1 MLLSIS
7 TPVWR
12 RYGSL
17 FPVVSSSARL
27 MLLLRGVVR
36 FTGTGGYG
44 YSPSFR
50 SPTGSSWSLQSPL
63 VPPGI
68 EGDGNGGRPLVR
80 GLRLSRTPDMVPSF
94 SPCTVT
100 VHGAAGHNRWG
111 VVETPLPVKT
121 QGRNMDRILS
131 V

>member
-17 FPVVSSSARL
+17 FLVVSSSARL
-27 MLLLRGVVR
+27 LLLLHGVVR

-44 YSPSFR
+44 YSPSLR

-68 EGDGNGGRPLVR
+68 EGDGNGGRSLVR
-80 GLRLSRTPDMVPSF
+80 GLRLSRTPDMVPSVPVQLR
-94 SPCTVT
+94 SMELPAPTVGEWWRR
-100 VHGAAGHNRWG
+100 HS
-111 VVETPLPVKT
+111 L
-121 QGRNMDRILS
+121 
-131 V
+131 

>member
-12 RYGSL
+12 RYGNL
-17 FPVVSSSARL
+17 FLVVSSSARL
-27 MLLLRGVVR
+27 LLLLHGEVR

-44 YSPSFR
+44 YSTSLR

-68 EGDGNGGRPLVR
+68 EGMAMADGRWCAVCAFPVQQTWSLQSLYSYGPWSCRPQQL
-80 GLRLSRTPDMVPSF
+80 
-94 SPCTVT
+94 
-100 VHGAAGHNRWG
+100 
-111 VVETPLPVKT
+111 ETPLPEKT
-121 QGRNMDRILS
+121 QGRTMDRSLS